1 MEKEMDE
8 ADDKMRETEKKT
20 QPLKRDK
27 VCTIQGVATATE
39 EKGEEKK
46 KTEAVMEEAEEE
58 AKEGRLKRFAGH
70 VKAAQENSGH
80 RSSGALRRSRP
91 PRRWIPTPGPISH
104 TDPGALTV

>member
-20 QPLKRDK
+20 E
-27 VCTIQGVATATE
+27 AATE
-39 EKGEEKK
+39 EKGEEK

-58 AKEGRLKRFAGH
+58 AKGGGLKRFAGH
-70 VKAAQENSGH
+70 VKAAEENLGH

-104 TDPGALTV
+104 TVPGAPTV

>member
-20 QPLKRDK
+20 E
-27 VCTIQGVATATE
+27 AATE

-104 TDPGALTV
+104 TDPGAPTV

>member
-20 QPLKRDK
+20 E
-27 VCTIQGVATATE
+27 AATE
-39 EKGEEKK
+39 EKGEERKM
-46 KTEAVMEEAEEE
+46 TEAVMEGAEEE
-58 AKEGRLKRFAGH
+58 AKEGGLKRFAGH

-91 PRRWIPTPGPISH
+91 PRRWILTPGPIFH
-104 TDPGALTV
+104 TDPGALTA